1 MMAITKTKIVITLVL
16 AAILATITIYF
27 LSGKNNDWRVYGGSP
42 ENIKY
47 SSLQQIDTA
56 NVTQLKVAWVYHAEN
71 SDTSRYGIME
81 CNPIIIGNTLYG
93 VSPKMKLFAVDAATG
108 IETWHFDPAD
118 SVANPA
124 WHRNSV
130 NMNRGVSYWSEGS
143 DKRIIYTVGP
153 VAFAVNAETGKLIS
167 SFGTKGGIDLRKGLG
182 REEKDLSISPTS
194 PVLVYKDLFI
204 TSGAVSETTP
214 GHIRAFDIKTGQQK
228 WIFHTVPYP
237 GEPGFESWDDQTAYQ
252 RMGSTNA
259 WSGFSLD
266 NKRGLLFAGVGSPT
280 NDFYGADRGGDGL
293 YGNSVVAL
301 DAATGKLKWHFQAI
315 HHDVWDMDISSPP
328 VLVTLQRGG
337 KKTDA
342 VVQTTKTG
350 LIFVFDRSTGKPLF
364 PIVEKK
370 VPTDGAVGGEKL
382 SATQPFPVLPKP
394 FVRTIMTEKDLNHL
408 GSDSSYQ
415 DIKRRFHTY
424 RSEGIYTPPT
434 EKGTIILPGY
444 DGGANW
450 GGPAVDP
457 ETNILYINANEM
469 AWVLNMVKDTAS
481 GSKELSNQQAAAL
494 LYNKNCMGCH
504 GPERL
509 GSGDY
514 PSLVGAGKKYNLK
527 QFNELL
533 STGRRMMPGFNHL
546 SKDEKHALAS
556 LVLELREEKEKPYK
570 GTAIA
575 STQSSSKP
583 SFTFTGYNK
592 FLTKDGYPALSPPW
606 GTISAIN
613 LNTGEYVWKVPFG
626 EFEELKKK
634 GIPATG
640 RENFGGPVVTA
651 GGLLFIGAS
660 ADGYFRAIHKKTG
673 KTLWQY
679 KLPAAAMST
688 PAIYELNGRQYVVI
702 ACGGGKSGGKSGDAY
717 VAFAI
722 PEKK

>member
-1 MMAITKTKIVITLVL
+1 MAITKTKAAITLIL
-16 AAILATITIYF
+16 AAGIAVCTLYF
-27 LSGKNNDWRVYGGSP
+27 LKKKNNDWQVYGGST

-47 SSLQQIDTA
+47 SSLNQIDTS
-56 NVTQLKVAWVYHAEN
+56 NVAQLKVAWVYHAEN

-81 CNPIIIGNTLYG
+81 CNPVIIGNTLYG
-93 VSPKMKLFAVDAATG
+93 VSPKMKLFAVDAASG
-108 IETWHFDPAD
+108 KEKWHFDPAD
-118 SVANPA
+118 SVANKT

-130 NMNRGVSYWSEGS
+130 NMNRGVTYWSEGS

-153 VAFAVNAETGKLIS
+153 VAFAVNAETGKLVPG
-167 SFGTKGGIDLRKGLG
+167 FGTDGGIDLRKGLG
-182 REEKDLSISPTS
+182 RDEEDLSISPTS
-194 PVLVYKDLFI
+194 PVLIYKDLFI
-204 TSGAVSETTP
+204 VSGAVSETTP
-214 GHIRAFDIKTGQQK
+214 GHIRAFDVKTGEQK

-237 GEPGFESWDDQTAYQ
+237 GEPGFETWDDPTAYK
-252 RMGSTNA
+252 RMGSANA

-266 NKRGLLFAGVGSPT
+266 SKTGLMFAGVGSPT
-280 NDFYGADRGGDGL
+280 NDFYGGDRSGNGL
-293 YGNSVVAL
+293 YGNSIVAI

-328 VLVTLQRGG
+328 VLVTLTRDG
-337 KKTDA
+337 KKVDA

-350 LIFVFDRSTGKPLF
+350 LIFVFDRNSGKPLF
-364 PIVEKK
+364 PIVEKP
-370 VPTDGAVGGEKL
+370 VPLNGAVEGEHL
-382 SATQPFPVLPKP
+382 SKTQPFPVLPKP

-408 GSDSSYQ
+408 GSDSSYE
-415 DIKRRFHTY
+415 DIKRRFQTY

-481 GSKELSNQQAAAL
+481 GKKEMTNQQAAAL

-514 PSLVGAGKKYNLK
+514 PSLIGVGKKYNLA

-546 SKDEKHALAS
+546 SKDEKHALAT
-556 LVLELREEKEKPYK
+556 LVLDAKYGQDKPYK
-570 GTAIA
+570 GPPIATAN
-575 STQSSSKP
+575 TSSKP

-613 LNTGEYVWKVPFG
+613 LNTGKYVWKVPFG

-660 ADGYFRAIHKKTG
+660 ADGYFRAINKKTG
-673 KTLWQY
+673 KTLWQT

-688 PAIYELNGRQYVVI
+688 PAIYEQGGKQYVVI
-702 ACGGGKSGGKSGDAY
+702 ACGGGKSGGKSGDSY
-717 VAFAI
+717 VAFTL
-722 PEKK
+722 

>member
-1 MMAITKTKIVITLVL
+1 MTFTKTKTVLTLILVIFL
-16 AAILATITIYF
+16 AALAVTF
-27 LSGKNNDWRVYGGSP
+27 FSKSNHDWQVYGGSP

-47 SSLQQIDTA
+47 SSLKQIDTS
-56 NVTQLKVAWVYHAEN
+56 NVNSLRVAWVYHAEN
-71 SDTSRYGIME
+71 GDTSRYGIME
-81 CNPIIIGNTLYG
+81 CNPVIIGNTLYG
-93 VSPKMKLFAVDAATG
+93 VSPRMKLFALDAATG
-108 IETWHFDPAD
+108 KEKWHFDPAD
-118 SVANPA
+118 TAANKS

-130 NMNRGVSYWSEGS
+130 NMNRGVAYWSGGS

-153 VAFAVNAETGKLIS
+153 IAFAVNAETGKLIP
-167 SFGTKGGIDLRKGLG
+167 SFGKDGGIDLRKGLG
-182 REEKDLSISPTS
+182 RDEQDLSISPTS
-194 PVLVYKDLFI
+194 PVLVYKDIFI
-204 TSGAVSETTP
+204 ASGAVSETTP

-237 GEPGFESWDDQTAYQ
+237 GEPGYESWDDPTAYK

-266 NKRGLLFAGVGSPT
+266 SRRGLLFAGIGSPT
-280 NDFYGADRGGDGL
+280 NDFYGGDRTGKGL

-328 VLVTLQRGG
+328 VLVSLERDGS
-337 KKTDA
+337 KVDA

-350 LIFVFDRSTGKPLF
+350 LIFVFERSTGKPLF
-364 PIVEKK
+364 PIVERK
-370 VPTDGAVGGEKL
+370 VPTDGAVAGEKL
-382 SATQPFPVLPKP
+382 SATQPFPVLPEP

-415 DIKRRFHTY
+415 DIRDRFRGY

-481 GSKELSNQQAAAL
+481 GGTNLSNQQAGAL

-514 PSLVGAGKKYNLK
+514 PSLLGVGKKYNFT
-527 QFNELL
+527 QFTELL
-533 STGRRMMPGFNHL
+533 SAGRRMMPGFNHL
-546 SKDEKHALAS
+546 SKEEKLALAS
-556 LVLELREEKEKPYK
+556 LVLDGKYGKDKPYK
-570 GTAIA
+570 GPPVA
-575 STQSSSKP
+575 SAAASAKP
-583 SFTFTGYNK
+583 SYTFTGYNK
-592 FLTKDGYPALSPPW
+592 FLTKEGYPALSPPW

-613 LNTGEYVWKVPFG
+613 LNTGKYVWKIPFG

-640 RENFGGPVVTA
+640 RENFGAPVVTA

-660 ADGYFRAIHKKTG
+660 ADGYIRAIHKGTG
-673 KTLWQY
+673 KTLWKA
-679 KLPAAAMST
+679 KLPAAAMAT
-688 PAIYELNGRQYVVI
+688 PAVYEIAGRQYVVI
-702 ACGGGKSGGKSGDAY
+702 ACGGAKSGGKSGDAY
-717 VAFAI
+717 VAFTL
-722 PEKK
+722 PDQK